1 MLTREVWLCAD
12 YQNLRLG
19 VLQLIDLQVKQQ
31 EALLL
36 LRYMRL
42 IVGDII
48 ANFANEGWNYGLFIV
63 ELRSH
68 SITIIYYLSLI

>member
-1 MLTREVWLCAD
+1 VLTREVWLCAD

-19 VLQLIDLQVKQQ
+19 VLQLIDLQMKQQ

-48 ANFANEGWNYGLFIV
+48 ANFANEGWNC
-63 ELRSH
+63 R
-68 SITIIYYLSLI
+68 LSSLLIAGVRACSG